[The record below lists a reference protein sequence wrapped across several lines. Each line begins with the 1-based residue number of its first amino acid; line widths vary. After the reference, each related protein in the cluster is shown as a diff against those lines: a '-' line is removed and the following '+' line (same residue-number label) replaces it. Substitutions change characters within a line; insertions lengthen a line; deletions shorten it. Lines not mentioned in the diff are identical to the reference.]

1 MRRVRPVPEEQE
13 STTMA
18 TLGSI
23 HSQGVKTTLTVS
35 SSVQNILAEI
45 EAKAGQVGQK
55 DANGKEFTP
64 QEFQAWILSK
74 QTQLDML
81 SKLLKAVE
89 DGVRKMH
96 Q

>member
-1 MRRVRPVPEEQE
+1 
-13 STTMA
+13 MA

-23 HSQGVKTTLTVS
+23 HSQGVASALAVS
-35 SSVQNILAEI
+35 SSVQDVLKEI
-45 EAKAGQVGQK
+45 EDKAAQVGK
-55 DANGKEFTP
+55 KIDGKEYTP

-96 Q
+96 S

>member
-1 MRRVRPVPEEQE
+1 
-13 STTMA
+13 MA

-23 HSQGVKTTLTVS
+23 HSQGVATTLAVS

-45 EAKAGQVGQK
+45 EAKAKQVGQRNA
-55 DANGKEFTP
+55 DGKEYTP